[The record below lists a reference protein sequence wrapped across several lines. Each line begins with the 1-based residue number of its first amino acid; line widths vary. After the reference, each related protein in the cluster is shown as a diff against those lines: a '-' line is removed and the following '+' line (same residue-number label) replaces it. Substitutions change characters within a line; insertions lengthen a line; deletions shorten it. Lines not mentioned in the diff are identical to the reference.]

1 MGGMARKYGLTPEQ
15 FAENMRDNHQRH
27 EVEQYPTAPL
37 DAALEFISPKFET
50 PGEVLKAANYMLAVQ
65 IAREPLVRQCV
76 REAFYNRARIDVKPT
91 KQGLKEIDENH
102 SLYSVKFLK
111 VISSDPI
118 VGLTFPNILNILIS
132 F

>member
-1 MGGMARKYGLTPEQ
+1 MVRKYGLSPEQ
-15 FAENMRDNHQRH
+15 FAENMRDNYQRH
-27 EVEQYPTAPL
+27 EVEQYPTEPL

-76 REAFYNRARIDVKPT
+76 REAFFERARIDVKPT

-102 SLYSVKFLK
+102 SLYAVKFLK
-111 VISSDPI
+111 VI
-118 VGLTFPNILNILIS
+118 
-132 F
+132 